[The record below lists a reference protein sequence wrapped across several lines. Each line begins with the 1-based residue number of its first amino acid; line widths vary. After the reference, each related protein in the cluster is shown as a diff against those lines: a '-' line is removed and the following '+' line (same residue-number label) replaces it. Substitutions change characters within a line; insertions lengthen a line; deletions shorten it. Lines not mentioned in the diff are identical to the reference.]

1 MPQLHSLIVS
11 SDFVYWK
18 LLCASS
24 RARDT
29 HRNGHQAE
37 DKGCDDHLCC
47 QGQSYTESE
56 IPDGQASFPTAV
68 LGIYVFIP

>member
-37 DKGCDDHLCC
+37 DTMITFAAKDKAIQSQRFLMDRHLF
-47 QGQSYTESE
+47 QQL
-56 IPDGQASFPTAV
+56 F
-68 LGIYVFIP
+68 